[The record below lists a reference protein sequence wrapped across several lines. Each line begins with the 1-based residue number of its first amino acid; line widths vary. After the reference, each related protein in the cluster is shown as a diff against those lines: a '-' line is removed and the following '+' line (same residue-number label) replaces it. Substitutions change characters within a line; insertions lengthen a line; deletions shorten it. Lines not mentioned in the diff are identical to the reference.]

1 MFAKVFTQIFDS
13 SIADDWQV
21 RHVFEDLLKLSTP
34 QGIVDIT
41 PEAIARRTRVPLK
54 VVKRAIVELEKPDPR
69 SRSPECQGRRIIR
82 LDDHRDWGWKIVNFR
97 RYWESASVQML
108 RMAEAERKAEYRR
121 RHGNPPSN
129 NFPLPNR
136 EKEAEGERDPS
147 RTCPGHVPDKDDHH
161 PPLLELQST
170 ETKSFRSMEVAWP
183 SWREWC
189 GACQM
194 AGIPEFYA
202 LDHWNRQEAANPPW
216 GKVGNWR
223 AYVACVKGYWVKD
236 GSPLQPTVKGN
247 GAQSIFEL
255 KTVMAEKERLAVD
268 LKDRY
273 SSQGAMGAT
282 WSDQTKREDYRKLR
296 SEIKGL
302 QARIASMG

>member
-1 MFAKVFTQIFDS
+1 MKYIPIKSCYECPYSWAIPVDAGLSKSACSYKDS
-13 SIADDWQV
+13 Y
-21 RHVFEDLLKLSTP
+21 
-34 QGIVDIT
+34 
-41 PEAIARRTRVPLK
+41 
-54 VVKRAIVELEKPDPR
+54 
-69 SRSPECQGRRIIR
+69 RIIWLEDR
-82 LDDHRDWGWKIVNFR
+82 NGNQFPDWCPLMDD
-97 RYWESASVQML
+97 ESISHAGC
-108 RMAEAERKAEYRR
+108 R
-121 RHGNPPSN
+121 
-129 NFPLPNR
+129 
-136 EKEAEGERDPS
+136 
-147 RTCPGHVPDKDDHH
+147 
-161 PPLLELQST
+161 
-170 ETKSFRSMEVAWP
+170 EVAWP
-183 SWREWC
+183 SWEEWWTR
-189 GACQM
+189 CQL